1 MEKQPLA
8 FLRAGFGRLS
18 DSLLEFPLAS
28 SHVTLDKWPNPSA
41 SWSPPK
47 LDERMQA
54 KSQPT
59 WPVTAPR
66 QTLTPK
72 AGPHEPCPWPHRV
85 WNSVSWEAQPTFCP
99 SCQSP
104 VAPRMQPQESSIQYS
119 RWEDSSRDEVSVASG
134 PGAQEA
140 SGCKR

>member
-1 MEKQPLA
+1 MEKQPLT

-47 LDERMQA
+47 LDERMRA

-72 AGPHEPCPWPHRV
+72 AVPHGALPLASPGLEQCVLGGSAHLLPLPPEPRGPQDAAPGEQH
-85 WNSVSWEAQPTFCP
+85 
-99 SCQSP
+99 P
-104 VAPRMQPQESSIQYS
+104 VQ
-119 RWEDSSRDEVSVASG
+119 
-134 PGAQEA
+134 
-140 SGCKR
+140 